1 MAHVDRI
8 ADKPIADKPWFLA
21 SFFSGAAKDGLFEVV
36 LVSLGGLAISLF
48 VIAANYMSVGVQL
61 AAAP

>member
-1 MAHVDRI
+1 MAHIDR
-8 ADKPIADKPWFLA
+8 IADKPWFL
-21 SFFSGAAKDGLFEVV
+21 SSCFGATKDGLFEVV

-48 VIAANYMSVGVQL
+48 VIAAHMPLGIEL